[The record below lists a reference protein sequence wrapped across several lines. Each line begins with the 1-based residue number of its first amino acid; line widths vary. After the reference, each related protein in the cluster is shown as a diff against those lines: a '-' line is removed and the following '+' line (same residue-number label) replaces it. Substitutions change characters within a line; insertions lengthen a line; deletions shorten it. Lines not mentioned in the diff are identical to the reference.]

1 MIKTPAAM
9 DGMFELYLEGSIE
22 PDDIPHTRDPV
33 YILGKQYNA
42 IQELDIIR
50 QDVLSKL
57 WFTYRKNFVPI
68 GGDEGLTTDKG
79 WGCMLRCG
87 QMVLAQALIT
97 LHLGRDWMW
106 EPETRDPT
114 YLNILSKFMDKRQAP
129 FSIHQIA
136 MMGVSE
142 NKEVGQWFG
151 PNTVAQVLKKLVKY
165 DEWSSLAIHIALDN
179 TLVVSDIRELC
190 LSESCSEGSRSARFG
205 SGDWKP
211 LLLVVPL
218 RLGLQEIN
226 PIYVSG
232 LQVVPLRRNRPTF
245 QRLFF

>member
-1 MIKTPAAM
+1 LNCTWKGASNPTTSPTPETPFTSWAN
-9 DGMFELYLEGSIE
+9 DTTPSKVNTPFPSYSHLHKSV
-22 PDDIPHTRDPV
+22 P
-33 YILGKQYNA
+33 
-42 IQELDIIR
+42 ELDIIR

-97 LHLGRDWMW
+97 LHLGRNWMW

-151 PNTVAQVLKKLVKY
+151 PNTVAQVLK
-165 DEWSSLAIHIALDN
+165 
-179 TLVVSDIRELC
+179 
-190 LSESCSEGSRSARFG
+190 
-205 SGDWKP
+205 
-211 LLLVVPL
+211 
-218 RLGLQEIN
+218 
-226 PIYVSG
+226 
-232 LQVVPLRRNRPTF
+232 
-245 QRLFF
+245 